1 MRNKDAEVSFEDFVR
16 ARSSSLL
23 RTALLLA
30 GQHPAEAE
38 DLLQFALERA
48 YRHWPRICGTGEPER
63 YVRRILANASADRW
77 RKIARRAEQPLP
89 AAMPEAAMPDRSAE
103 IAERDY
109 LLRALAALPAG
120 QRAVLVLRYF
130 DDLSEGETA
139 ELLGCSVGTVKSQ
152 TARALDRLRS
162 TVGTTASDRRTKPG
176 LASRKAR
183 DVSEVGV
190 DV

>member
-1 MRNKDAEVSFEDFVR
+1 MRNRNAEVSFEDFVR

-23 RTALLLA
+23 RTALLLV
-30 GQHPAEAE
+30 GQNSAEAE

-48 YRHWPRICGTGEPER
+48 YRHWPRICASDEPER

-77 RKIARRAEQPLP
+77 RKIARRAEQPMP
-89 AAMPEAAMPDRSAE
+89 AAYPGAVVPDATAE

-109 LLRALAALPAG
+109 LLRALALLPPG

-130 DDLSEGETA
+130 DDLSEAETA
-139 ELLGCSVGTVKSQ
+139 EMLGCSVGTVKSQ
-152 TARALDRLRS
+152 AARALDRLRRADPA
-162 TVGTTASDRRTKPG
+162 ASNGRAKWRVARRH
-176 LASRKAR
+176 RK
-183 DVSEVGV
+183 DTSEVEV